1 MAKSKTTFMVVT
13 GASVGVVRDGK
24 RKTLLPGQ
32 GEEFTEEEI
41 ATINK
46 AVPGALRKAI
56 NEGVKTTA
64 QAVDDSDDD
73 DDADDE
79 TETETKA
86 PAKKA
91 AAKKSSAKK
100 APAKKAEKADDADD
114 ADDDADEDEDI

>member
-73 DDADDE
+73 DADDSD
-79 TETETKA
+79 ETETKA

-91 AAKKSSAKK
+91 AAKKSSGKK

>member
-24 RKTLLPGQ
+24 RKTLVPGQ

-73 DDADDE
+73 DADD
-79 TETETKA
+79 ETETKA
-86 PAKKA
+86 PAKKS

-100 APAKKAEKADDADD
+100 APAKKAEKAEDADED
-114 ADDDADEDEDI
+114 ADADEDEDI

>member
-73 DDADDE
+73 DADD
-79 TETETKA
+79 ETETKA

-100 APAKKAEKADDADD
+100 APAKKAEKAEDADED
-114 ADDDADEDEDI
+114 ADADEDEDI